1 MGVLY
6 TFQRRLCVACLITIG
21 FAEPRTVGQVANNRS
36 YVFFVSIIGHSK
48 ETII

>member
-21 FAEPRTVGQVANNRS
+21 FAEPRTVGQVTNTGPTLFLYVHNR
-36 YVFFVSIIGHSK
+36 
-48 ETII
+48 T